1 MEHMDSK
8 SANTEHES
16 QDLICAWKLDGN
28 GGGQQLDWTEL
39 RVCWRTSVECLWVHL
54 DYTSPAVQKWMRES
68 SGLSELTVV
77 SLLQTETR
85 PRCVPADGGLMIFLR
100 GVNLNP
106 AADPED
112 MVSIRLWVSDNRVI
126 SLRKRRLLSVDDIRQ
141 SIDYGVGPVSSGDF
155 IVTLVDRLLDRAST
169 VIDELYDNVDE
180 LEDSILVASN
190 HNQREHLADIRRQ
203 AISLRRFLAPQRE
216 ALSRLSTERV
226 SLLNDKDRMF
236 LREDADRLTRM
247 VEDLDAARERAGV
260 AHESLVSRLAEQTNT
275 RMYLLS
281 IIAAIFLPL
290 SFVTGLLGIN
300 VGGIPGAE
308 STLGFPAVVLLMI
321 FIAGGL
327 WAFFRWRR
335 WF

>member
-1 MEHMDSK
+1 MGRQSE
-8 SANTEHES
+8 NTDPES
-16 QDLICAWKLDGN
+16 QDLICAWKLDGH
-28 GGGQQLDWTEL
+28 GGGQRLDLSGL
-39 RVCWRTSVECLWVHL
+39 REGWRTGDECLWAHL
-54 DYTSPAVQKWMRES
+54 DYTAPATQEWMRES
-68 SGLSELTVV
+68 SGLSELTIAA
-77 SLLQTETR
+77 LLQTETR

-106 AADPED
+106 RSDPED
-112 MVSIRLWVSDNRVI
+112 MVSIRLWVSDNRII

-141 SIDYGVGPVSSGDF
+141 SIEHGVGPVTSGDF

-169 VIDELYDNVDE
+169 VIDELYDNVDA
-180 LEDSILVASN
+180 LEDSILIASD
-190 HNQREHLADIRRQ
+190 HVQREHISDIRRQ
-203 AISLRRFLAPQRE
+203 AISMRRFLAPQRE
-216 ALSRLSTERV
+216 ALTRLSTERA
-226 SLLNDKDRMF
+226 SLLNDKDRLF

-247 VEDLDAARERAGV
+247 VEDLDAARERAAV
-260 AHESLVSRLAEQTNT
+260 AHESLISRIAEQTNT

-300 VGGIPGAE
+300 VGGIPGAD
-308 STLGFPAVVLLMI
+308 SALGFPAVILLMI
-321 FIAGGL
+321 FIAAGL